1 MLESFLIIPQEYINM
16 KINGYIEELY
26 FKLVERDYKR
36 LNERIKTGKRDELV
50 PLYHELQE
58 KNLLINAHRNFNFF
72 IKPNT
77 LRQIL
82 IDNIWYEYS
91 QKLCLFM
98 FGNCVIVVHKHEKQA
113 ISTDE
118 EDEEIC

>member
-1 MLESFLIIPQEYINM
+1 MIDSFLTIPQEYIGM
-16 KINGYIEELY
+16 KIDGFIEELY
-26 FKLVERDYKR
+26 SQLVERDYNR
-36 LNERIKTGKRDELV
+36 LKARINAGTRDQLV
-50 PLYHELQE
+50 PLYHEMNE
-58 KNLLINAHRNFNFF
+58 KKLLINAHRNLSSF

-91 QKLCLFM
+91 QRLCLFM
-98 FGNCVIVVHKHEKQA
+98 FGNCVIVVHKHEKKA